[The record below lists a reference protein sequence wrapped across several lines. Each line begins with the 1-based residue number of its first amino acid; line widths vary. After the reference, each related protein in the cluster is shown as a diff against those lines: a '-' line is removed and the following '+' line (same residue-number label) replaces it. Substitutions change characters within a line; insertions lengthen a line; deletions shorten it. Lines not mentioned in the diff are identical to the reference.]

1 MSTQQFQVR
10 KDQLGTT
17 RIVSLPDVPLTD
29 GQVRVRVDRFAFTSN
44 NITYAAFGQAMQYW
58 QFYPVPADPDGT
70 AWGCIPVWGFGTVV
84 QSLHPGV
91 AVAER
96 LYGYWPMASHAVL
109 QPVRLSAGSFSDGA
123 PHRAALHAV
132 YNQVQR
138 VTSDPFYT
146 ADSEDGAGPAAAAV
160 PHCLADRRLSGGQR
174 LLRHQRRQ
182 PGRRQPRRAAA
193 QLGQQQDGVGHRRP
207 VGEAAR
213 SRGGGSHLARQRGL
227 LREPGCYSRV
237 LTYDQLNDLPAD
249 TPCVYVDFA
258 GSGPLRQA
266 IHTRFSRLAYSCS
279 IGGTHV
285 EQLAGAKD
293 LPGPKATLAAS
304 AKPARGGRRRSTSA
318 VAPAGRLRCAARSCG
333 PACNSLR
340 SLRSLRSGPA
350 ESEVEARAL
359 RALAA
364 SPALLAASHSRHR
377 PPRAGFAP
385 AWLACLELAHHPR
398 CCKVG
403 RGKARSAHVRRR
415 GAQVLRPARAQRAPQ
430 PLTRRALNAVSAANE
445 VNCTPGAAR
454 PRTAAQSGRRHDRRR

>member
-1 MSTQQFQVR
+1 MTTTTFQVR
-10 KDQLGTT
+10 QGQLATT
-17 RIVSLPDVPLTD
+17 RLVEAADTPLAD

-146 ADSEDGAGPAAAAV
+146 ADSEDMQALLRPLFLTAWLIDDF
-160 PHCLADRRLSGGQR
+160 LADNAFFGINAANPAGGTRGALLLSS
-174 LLRHQRRQ
+174 
-182 PGRRQPRRAAA
+182 ASSKTASATAA
-193 QLGQQQDGVGHRRP
+193 QLAKRPEVEVVGLTSP
-207 VGEAAR
+207 GNVAFCE
-213 SRGGGSHLARQRGL
+213 SL
-227 LREPGCYSRV
+227 GCYSRV

-293 LPGPKATLAAS
+293 LPGPKATLFF
-304 AKPARGGRRRSTSA
+304 
-318 VAPAGRLRCAARSCG
+318 APAQVKKRGAEW
-333 PACNSLR
+333 
-340 SLRSLRSGPA
+340 GPA
-350 ESEVEARAL
+350 EFGQRLVTAWHGFRQQVANSNPPWLVVQQHPGAQAVQ
-359 RALAA
+359 AA
-364 SPALLAASHSRHR
+364 Y
-377 PPRAGFAP
+377 
-385 AWLACLELAHHPR
+385 
-398 CCKVG
+398 
-403 RGKARSAHVRRR
+403 
-415 GAQVLRPARAQRAPQ
+415 AQVLAGRGDPR
-430 PLTRRALNAVSAANE
+430 LGHMLAL
-445 VNCTPGAAR
+445 
-454 PRTAAQSGRRHDRRR
+454 